1 MNNYRINNH
10 YAKALMLFA
19 QEQGVEDRVAEDMR
33 LVSDVWAENRELN
46 ALFAN
51 PVIKGEKKVGI
62 VKEIFD
68 GKVSKE
74 TML

>member
-46 ALFAN
+46 APARYTC
-51 PVIKGEKKVGI
+51 G
-62 VKEIFD
+62 
-68 GKVSKE
+68 VSP
-74 TML
+74 TPMSRCGATTGVS